1 MEIYDCLVHIGGDV
15 GNSVKRDNVTVPE
28 IEVLRRLHGHDHVVD
43 IEKKGSLEL
52 SNELERE
59 NLALRYGPE
68 IVTSIFGPYGDLP
81 QEIEAIKVPEV
92 QMKMMPA
99 PVTANIGRKEAVV
112 RS

>member
-28 IEVLRRLHGHDHVVD
+28 IEVLRRIHGHDHIVD
-43 IEKKGSLEL
+43 IEKKGTLEIG
-52 SNELERE
+52 NDLERE
-59 NLALRYGPE
+59 NLALRYGQE
-68 IVTSIFGPYGDLP
+68 IVVSTFGPYGDLP
-81 QEIEAIKVPEV
+81 KEIESLKLSEA

-99 PVTANIGRKEAVV
+99 PVTSNFGRKEAVV